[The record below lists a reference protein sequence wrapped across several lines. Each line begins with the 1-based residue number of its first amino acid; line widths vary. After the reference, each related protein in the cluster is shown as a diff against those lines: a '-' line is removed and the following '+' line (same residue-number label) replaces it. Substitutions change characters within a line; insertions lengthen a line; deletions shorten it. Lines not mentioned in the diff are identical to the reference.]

1 MNSLKRWT
9 PEEYY
14 SKVGHDGKGLRVPAD
29 LDQLIC
35 CYMALSRGNRAKFD
49 RAAFWMGMASR
60 QWNTSVSVSF
70 VALVSAIE
78 SLTER
83 GDRHSFNC
91 PTCGN
96 LAEHEVPGATQ
107 RFKNFFYTYAPGV
120 SRAKRRDDM
129 YKLRSDIS
137 HGGELM
143 QLDQDLD
150 FG

>member
-1 MNSLKRWT
+1 
-9 PEEYY
+9 
-14 SKVGHDGKGLRVPAD
+14 
-29 LDQLIC
+29 
-35 CYMALSRGNRAKFD
+35 
-49 RAAFWMGMASR
+49 MGMASR

-96 LAEHEVPGATQ
+96 LAEHEVPGTTQ
-107 RFKNFFYTYAPGV
+107 RFKDFFDTYAPGAGLV
-120 SRAKRRDDM
+120 KRRNDM
-129 YKLRSDIS
+129 YELRSDIS

-150 FG
+150 FGWEPPSQNESELHRELWSLTQIALRNWLKNPPII